1 MRPAGPSRG
10 VLDPATYHTS
20 KSIANAMRGGGA
32 GSGQTSIPATLLVL
46 IALAVALPAL
56 SFFAMHAR
64 VLDHQQ
70 TLTEN
75 YAVRHEA
82 TTIRSARASIASSD
96 GALFGRRVLDAQPFS
111 PTRFPDSSPHP
122 CFLCFLSDDDGGTDD
137 CEKGSE
143 RDARDWFGSAGR
155 TRGARPREAGAAGC
169 RGAREGKGVL
179 RRRNDAESPQGRR
192 RGCGGLER
200 RKGTGDR
207 SMILLFLLPSLSL
220 PSTEH
225 PREEPRD
232 PSATWRCCSGR
243 IRTGACGTR
252 TSARWRRTEG
262 TWMCCGGRTRT
273 GARWTRRRGTTP
285 TSVAA
290 RT

>member
-32 GSGQTSIPATLLVL
+32 GSGPSVPATLLVL

-82 TTIRSARASIASSD
+82 TTIRSARASTASSD

-111 PTRFPDSSPHP
+111 PTRFPNSSPHP

-192 RGCGGLER
+192 RGVGS
-200 RKGTGDR
+200 RKR
-207 SMILLFLLPSLSL
+207 LFSS
-220 PSTEH
+220 SE
-225 PREEPRD
+225 
-232 PSATWRCCSGR
+232 S
-243 IRTGACGTR
+243 
-252 TSARWRRTEG
+252 
-262 TWMCCGGRTRT
+262 
-273 GARWTRRRGTTP
+273 
-285 TSVAA
+285 AA
-290 RT
+290 RISVVLRQAPPLQAFSYLLSSRSRRIHQCLLMMMGQSGNFAFQYFTP